1 MIKVMIADNQV
12 IIREGIKKILS
23 LDKDIEVV
31 CEASDGYEVIDQ
43 LSNYNINIILMD
55 VRMPKMDGIRTTN
68 IVKKQYPDVK
78 IIILTTFNEDEYI
91 FEGIK
96 YGISGY
102 ILKDS
107 EIDYIIKSIKDV
119 YMDKMLFDSSMTPK
133 LVNALNNTN
142 NGEKVRNDKIFS
154 LLTDRENEILELVI
168 DGKSNNEISKTLFI
182 SEGTV
187 KNYVSKIL
195 KKLNLKRRSQ
205 LAALFIK

>member
-1 MIKVMIADNQV
+1 MIADNQV

>member
-1 MIKVMIADNQV
+1 MIKVMIADDQV

-107 EIDYIIKSIKDV
+107 EIDYIIKSIKDA
-119 YMDKMLFDSSMTPK
+119 YMDKMLFDSSVTPK

-142 NGEKVRNDKIFS
+142 NGEKVRNNKIFS
-154 LLTDRENEILELVI
+154 MLTDRENEILELVI
-168 DGKSNNEISKTLFI
+168 DGRSNNEISKTLFI

-205 LAALFIK
+205 LVALFIE